1 MFIKSPPGR
10 TRVKRNFNV
19 SRSFFTNVAPHGP
32 TRSDQ
37 HLYEHT
43 EHTQCVE
50 VTHSPEAD
58 FVAFH
63 ILPAV
68 AMSCRLFPSEAVE
81 KPAPVSSPVEF

>member
-1 MFIKSPPGR
+1 MWLLRG
-10 TRVKRNFNV
+10 TVW
-19 SRSFFTNVAPHGP
+19 
-32 TRSDQ
+32 SDR

-43 EHTQCVE
+43 EHIQCFE

-68 AMSCRLFPSEAVE
+68 AMSCQLFPSKAVE
-81 KPAPVSSPVEF
+81 KPAAVSSTVEF